1 MSKNSSAKFYQKT
14 KEKKVHQRYPSL
26 SKEEKEK
33 KQESSC
39 GQYKCLPKDE
49 KQKLT
54 QYKKYIL
61 QNEKKHDNHKK
72 LFSFRKLFFFL
83 MTT

>member
-1 MSKNSSAKFYQKT
+1 MCIKISKNSSAKFYQKT
-14 KEKKVHQRYPSL
+14 KEKKVHQRYQSL

-39 GQYKCLPKDE
+39 EQYKGLPKDE

-54 QYKKYIL
+54 QYKKIYYKMRRNIW
-61 QNEKKHDNHKK
+61 
-72 LFSFRKLFFFL
+72 
-83 MTT
+83 

>member
-54 QYKKYIL
+54 QYKKIYYKMRRNMIIIRNYFHL
-61 QNEKKHDNHKK
+61 ENF
-72 LFSFRKLFFFL
+72 FSSL
-83 MTT
+83 